1 MISHLYRAVNTVKIA
16 IFHTHCFVNQVVFA
30 FETMPQLKN
39 IPPMTWLI
47 LEIFFTSVF
56 SLEYLMRF
64 FTATAF
70 GGSLGNFFTRIMN
83 VCDFLALLPFFIEL
97 ATRSSNGHTVR
108 ILRAIRMFR
117 LFRVLK
123 LGRYSI
129 GMRIMAETIRRSSSA
144 LWVLAFFVCI
154 AVVLFSSVVW
164 YMERFNCPAWEQFNI
179 AQQME
184 YEGLCTYTSDG
195 YAIDMGLCCTE
206 DNTPSNFPS
215 IIHAFWWAIVTLS
228 TVGYGDVVPWTV
240 AGRIF
245 GICTMFS
252 GILVIALPV
261 AIIGSKFQ
269 EVYQEVEVA
278 QMEKN
283 RMVIF
288 QKKQHGEEEI
298 EREAMASLSPSWGP
312 SVDASPDHEVR
323 FCSLY

>member
-1 MISHLYRAVNTVKIA
+1 
-16 IFHTHCFVNQVVFA
+16 
-30 FETMPQLKN
+30 
-39 IPPMTWLI
+39 MTWLI

>member
-1 MISHLYRAVNTVKIA
+1 MVSHLYRAVNTVKIA

-39 IPPMTWLI
+39 FPPMTWLI

-245 GICTMFS
+245 GIFTMFS

-288 QKKQHGEEEI
+288 QQKQHGEEEI
-298 EREAMASLSPSWGP
+298 EREAIASLSPSWGP
-312 SVDASPDHEVR
+312 SVDASPGHDVR
-323 FCSLY
+323 FYSLY